1 MGTRGVWAVH
11 PLWKGFLCS
20 VPASLPTHWELS
32 GCVFPLSCFFFSLP
46 MHFLV
51 HPWKHITTLLWKKTF
66 LSLSLSLSE
75 LEGRDATG
83 VGGNFPTEAFLS
95 SRKCLFK
102 LRRVLCQCKNCA
114 RYTLG
119 AFIVSFPKNPTLQV
133 LHFLAT
139 ANSHFYF
146 FFFAEGKFGWK
157 PPNFPRKTPEL
168 KLLKRM

>member
-66 LSLSLSLSE
+66 LSLSLSLSRSWRE
-75 LEGRDATG
+75 EMQLEW
-83 VGGNFPTEAFLS
+83 VEIFPLKHFFPVENVFSNYAESFVNARTVLVIHWGLLLFPSLKIPH
-95 SRKCLFK
+95 SRCCIFW
-102 LRRVLCQCKNCA
+102 Q
-114 RYTLG
+114 
-119 AFIVSFPKNPTLQV
+119 LQ
-133 LHFLAT
+133 T
-139 ANSHFYF
+139 PIFYF
-146 FFFAEGKFGWK
+146 FFHRGKIWVE
-157 PPNFPRKTPEL
+157 TP
-168 KLLKRM
+168 KLSKKNTRTEVA